1 MGRLTNKLI
10 AKLFTRFPSLA
21 EKWVKNAAQSNIQG
35 QVEDIPW
42 APFNKELKDCKIAI
56 VTTAGVH
63 LKTQKPF
70 NMEDPNGDPTFREI
84 PLDASKQDLMITHDY
99 YDHKDADKDINI
111 VFPIDRLKEMKDR
124 NEIGSIS
131 GINFGFMGHIQG
143 AHIDTLVNET
153 APQVA
158 KKLKEMQVDAVL
170 LTPG

>member
-1 MGRLTNKLI
+1 MGRLKNKLI

-21 EKWVKNAAQSNIQG
+21 EKYVKNIAPWHTEN
-35 QVEDIPW
+35 IPW
-42 APFNKELKDCKIAI
+42 TPFDKELKDCKIAL

-63 LKTQKPF
+63 LKTQKHF
-70 NMEDPNGDPTFREI
+70 DMKDPNGDPTYREI

-111 VFPIDRLKEMKDR
+111 VFPIDRLKEMRDR
-124 NEIGSIS
+124 GEVGGVNE
-131 GINFGFMGHIQG
+131 INFGFMGHIQG
-143 AHIDTLVNET
+143 GHIYTLINET

-158 KKLKEMQVDAVL
+158 VKLKEMQVDAVL